1 MFLLRT
7 GSAILLIGVL
17 IVSVWFCRGPAAIL
31 TFAVGN
37 LIALGGALEYFRML
51 EAKGMKVCK
60 FYGAL
65 AALIYVSAV
74 FFASYFHRDNDGLE
88 YVAAV
93 VLILGLFILQAFER
107 DSQRAVG
114 NIAGILSGYV
124 YVAWLWSF
132 IFKIMYYPGLDG
144 RWFVFAL
151 FLIVKGGDMLA
162 YVVGSAIG
170 THKLIP
176 RISPKKTWEGAAGN
190 LAGGV
195 LAGLIVWRW
204 FPCSLSLPAA
214 VALGAVLN
222 VIGQVGDLSE
232 SMLKRDANLKDSSGS
247 IPGIG
252 GMLDVLDSLLL
263 TLPALYFYLVFTRS
277 LSE

>member
-7 GSAILLIGVL
+7 GSAILLVSIL
-17 IVSVWFCRGPAAIL
+17 IVSVWFCHGPAAIVTL
-31 TFAVGN
+31 VVGN
-37 LIALGGALEYFRML
+37 LIALAGTLEYFRML
-51 EAKGMKVCK
+51 EAKGMKIFK
-60 FYGAL
+60 FYGASVTV
-65 AALIYVSAV
+65 IYVSTV
-74 FFASYFHRDNDGLE
+74 FLDGYFLRGADGLE
-88 YVAAV
+88 YIAAV
-93 VLILGLFILQAFER
+93 MLILGLFILQAFER

-132 IFKIMYYPGLDG
+132 IFKVMYYPGLDG

-162 YVVGSAIG
+162 YVVGSGIG

-190 LAGGV
+190 LAGGI
-195 LAGLIVWRW
+195 LASLIVWRW
-204 FPCSLSLPAA
+204 FPCSLSLPS
-214 VALGAVLN
+214 ALVMGVVLN

-232 SMLKRDANLKDSSGS
+232 SMLKRAANLKDSSGS

-252 GMLDVLDSLLL
+252 GMLDVIDSLLL
-263 TLPALYFYLVFTRS
+263 TLPALYFYLVFTR
-277 LSE
+277 

>member
-7 GSAILLIGVL
+7 GSAILLVGIL
-17 IVSVWFCRGPAAIL
+17 IFSVWFCRGPAAIV
-31 TFAVGN
+31 TFTVGN
-37 LIALGGALEYFRML
+37 LLALGGTLEYFRML

-65 AALIYVSAV
+65 AALIYVSTV
-74 FFASYFHRDNDGLE
+74 FFDSYFPHGNDGLE
-88 YVAAV
+88 YIAAV
-93 VLILGLFILQAFER
+93 VLIIGLFILQAFER

-114 NIAGILSGYV
+114 NISGILSGYV

-132 IFKIMYYPGLDG
+132 IFKVMYYPGLDG

-190 LAGGV
+190 LAGGI
-195 LAGLIVWRW
+195 LASLIVWRW
-204 FPCSLSLPAA
+204 FPCALSLPAA
-214 VALGAVLN
+214 LGLGALLN

-252 GMLDVLDSLLL
+252 GLLDVLDSLLL
-263 TLPALYFYLVFTRS
+263 TLPALYVYLVFTR
-277 LSE
+277 

>member
-1 MFLLRT
+1 
-7 GSAILLIGVL
+7 
-17 IVSVWFCRGPAAIL
+17 
-31 TFAVGN
+31 
-37 LIALGGALEYFRML
+37 EY
-51 EAKGMKVCK
+51 
-60 FYGAL
+60 
-65 AALIYVSAV
+65 I
-74 FFASYFHRDNDGLE
+74 
-88 YVAAV
+88 AAV

-114 NIAGILSGYV
+114 NIAGVLSGYV

-132 IFKIMYYPGLDG
+132 IFKVIYYPGLDG
-144 RWFVFAL
+144 RWFIFAL

-162 YVVGSAIG
+162 YVVGSTIG

-190 LAGGV
+190 LAGGI

-214 VALGAVLN
+214 LGIGVGLN

-252 GMLDVLDSLLL
+252 GTLDVIDSLLL
-263 TLPALYFYLVFTRS
+263 TLPALYFYLVLTR
-277 LSE
+277 